1 MGFVNTQS
9 DPNFPERETSDRGVI
24 YCPDK
29 SKGLE
34 CYVDA
39 DFAGG
44 WNLADADSAE
54 NVLSRMG
61 FVIMYA
67 GCLVLWVSKLP
78 IGTIESMRALIEL
91 S

>member
-1 MGFVNTQS
+1 MSHECAIMHICRYLKN
-9 DPNFPERETSDRGVI
+9 TSDRGVI

-34 CYVDA
+34 CYVDT

-54 NVLSRMG
+54 NVLSQTC

-67 GCLVLWVSKLP
+67 VMLVLPNVPMK
-78 IGTIESMRALIEL
+78 A
-91 S
+91 